1 MITPKSPVVHPA
13 IEKTRQQFELWRRT
27 RRRGS
32 PRSPIPEKLWALAV
46 RLAEAHGIN
55 PTALAL
61 RLNYTALK
69 QRVNAADS
77 AIHRHR
83 SQTSS
88 SETSRPSRSAT
99 FVEITPSVASFSI
112 CTLELENAQGAK
124 LKIQLPRLE
133 TADLLALS
141 RSLWREEG

>member
-1 MITPKSPVVHPA
+1 MITEKLPEVHPTM
-13 IEKTRQQFELWRRT
+13 EKARQQFELWRRT
-27 RRRGS
+27 RRIGS

-61 RLNYTALK
+61 RLNYNALK

-77 AIHRHR
+77 AINRYR
-83 SQTSS
+83 SRGSA
-88 SETSRPSRSAT
+88 SEASRRPRSAT

-124 LKIQLPRLE
+124 LKIQLPHLE

>member
-1 MITPKSPVVHPA
+1 MITPKSPAVHSA
-13 IEKTRQQFELWRRT
+13 MEKARQQFELWRKT
-27 RRRGS
+27 RPTSS
-32 PRSPIPEKLWALAV
+32 PSLPIPERLWALAI
-46 RLAEAHGIN
+46 RLAGAHGIN

-61 RLNYTALK
+61 RLNYNALK

-77 AIHRHR
+77 AITRNRSRKSPSQASRH
-83 SQTSS
+83 
-88 SETSRPSRSAT
+88 SRSAT
-99 FVEITPSVASFSI
+99 FVELTPSVASFSI

>member
-1 MITPKSPVVHPA
+1 MITQKSPAVHPA
-13 IEKTRQQFELWRRT
+13 MQKARQQFERWRKT
-27 RRRGS
+27 RPTVS
-32 PRSPIPEKLWALAV
+32 PRSPIPERLWALAV

-61 RLNYTALK
+61 RLNYNALK

-83 SQTSS
+83 SRTIPSQA
-88 SETSRPSRSAT
+88 SRHPRSAT
-99 FVEITPSVASFSI
+99 FVELTPSVASFSI